1 MTTSTSDQTIVS
13 RQTALMLMDFQ
24 PAILSRI
31 PHRDALMESVRVAL
45 GWAREHGV
53 KVVFVRVAFAPE
65 DYDAIPHHHKAFG
78 PAKQGRLF
86 ADGDP
91 ALEVDPALAVRD
103 GDIVVRKTRYGAFST
118 TDLHALFG
126 DESIDT
132 LVVGGISTA
141 GVVLSTVRE
150 ASDQDYRIFVLADAT
165 DDPDPEVHRVLI
177 AKVLPR
183 QADVITTADLNAL
196 VRNVRPASAVVD
208 G

>member
-1 MTTSTSDQTIVS
+1 MTTSTSEPTIVP

-24 PAILSRI
+24 PAILSHI
-31 PHRDALMESVRVAL
+31 PHRDALIANAQVAL
-45 GWAREHGV
+45 GCAREHGV
-53 KVVFVRVAFAPE
+53 KVVFVRVAFEPG

-78 PAKQGRLF
+78 AAKQGRLF

-91 ALEVDPALAVRD
+91 SLEIDPALAVHD

-118 TDLHALFG
+118 TDLHALLG

-132 LVVGGISTA
+132 LVVCGISTA

-165 DDPDPEVHRVLI
+165 DDHDPEVHRVLI
-177 AKVLPR
+177 EKVLPR
-183 QADVITTADLNAL
+183 QADVITTSDLKAL
-196 VRNVRPASAVVD
+196 VHDA
-208 G
+208 